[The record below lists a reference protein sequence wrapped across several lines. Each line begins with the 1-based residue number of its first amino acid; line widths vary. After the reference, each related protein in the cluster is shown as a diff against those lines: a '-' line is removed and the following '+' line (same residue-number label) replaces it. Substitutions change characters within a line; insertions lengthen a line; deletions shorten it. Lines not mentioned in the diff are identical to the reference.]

1 MKYEC
6 DIIAD
11 LLPLYKDG
19 ACSGSSKQ
27 VVEEHLAECPKCAKM
42 FEMMQDS
49 SIDDEITRE
58 KDEVIDKQAK
68 FFKRK
73 SALAGTIVGG
83 IFAIPIL
90 ICLIVD
96 IATGSGLSWFF
107 IVLSAMLIPT
117 SLFVVP
123 LMSSRNKMFNT
134 MVSFTASVI
143 LLLGVCRIINGGNW
157 FLVAASAVLF
167 GLTVCFSP
175 FIVCR
180 RPVNKLLKNFKGLT
194 AMAACTITYIIMM
207 VCIGI
212 VTDAP
217 NYFAYALG
225 ISAPCL
231 AIIWILFLIIRYL
244 HVNGFLKA
252 AISIGII
259 SIFSVFA
266 NSIIASI
273 VIRTEA
279 TNGVV
284 VYTDSSMFTLVIG
297 LGIAAVLLVIGILVK
312 IFGGKKNEEV

>member
-1 MKYEC
+1 MRYEC
-6 DIIAD
+6 DMIAD
-11 LLPLYKDG
+11 LLPLYIDG

-27 VVEEHLAECPKCAKM
+27 VVEEHLSECPKCAKM
-42 FEMMQDS
+42 LEKMKDS
-49 SIDDEITRE
+49 LIDDEIIKE
-58 KDEVIDKQAK
+58 KDQVIEKQAK

-73 SALAGTIVGG
+73 SALAGTIVGS

-96 IATGSGLSWFF
+96 IAAGSGLSWFF

-123 LMSSRNKMFNT
+123 LMSSKNKMFNT

-143 LLLGVCRIINGGNW
+143 LLLGICCIFDGGNW
-157 FLVAASAVLF
+157 FPVAASAVLF

-180 RPVNKLLKNFKGLT
+180 RPVDKFLKNFKGIT

-217 NYFAYALG
+217 NYFAYAFG

-231 AIIWILFLIIRYL
+231 VIIWILFLIIRYL

-259 SIFSVFA
+259 SLFSAFA
-266 NSIIASI
+266 NSFIASI
-273 VIRTEA
+273 IIRTQT
-279 TNGVV
+279 TNNVV
-284 VYTDSSMFTLVIG
+284 VYSDSSIFTLVVG
-297 LGIAAVLLVIGILVK
+297 LSIAAVFLVIGILVK
-312 IFGGKKNEEV
+312 LFGGKKNEEV